1 MTLELACG
9 LAISF
14 GLLTHSALLVRQSWH
29 LCEWFKALEH
39 HEAAL
44 SLLAE
49 QLREH
54 RADDAP
60 PDARLRPEHDGE

>member
-29 LCEWFKALEH
+29 LCEWFKALETH
-39 HEAAL
+39 DATL
-44 SLLAE
+44 CRLIE
-49 QLREH
+49 QLQE

-60 PDARLRPEHDGE
+60 PDARLRPERNGE

>member
-9 LAISF
+9 LAISI

-29 LCEWFKALEH
+29 LCEWLKALET
-39 HEAAL
+39 HEATL
-44 SLLAE
+44 SRLIE
-49 QLREH
+49 QLQE

-60 PDARLRPEHDGE
+60 PDARLRPERNGE